1 MPQAKLTPAF
11 CEDVRPV
18 EGRQVSYL
26 DKDTKGLELRV
37 SGDGRKSW
45 SFRYR
50 TREGRQ
56 ARVTLG
62 VYSTAF
68 GVKEA
73 RAAARKTQVLVDEGG
88 DPAMSRRVAKLEAST
103 EHLKTFGELA
113 AAYFRATEA
122 GRYRPKRASSLKHE
136 RMVYRVHV
144 EGPLA
149 DIPIDMLSRRTIK
162 SVLERMLDKGVTS
175 QAVKAQAIIR
185 QMLTYAVNEE
195 RIPFNFIAN
204 MAPVAPENVRMR
216 VYTDAEIEAIWSGVA
231 EPESLIIP
239 DAVAE
244 KRREG
249 SLVQIGQPMRI
260 AIQLVFLLLQR
271 RNEVL
276 GMARSELDLEHG
288 VWTIP
293 AARMKSKRTHIV
305 PLPPWAVSLIEQ
317 AIQLNDGLKTDQV
330 FPSRVDASRS
340 MNGPSMNVALTAVL
354 RACGIEDGTIHDIR
368 RIGST
373 LMTSERLNIP
383 PFIRSKVLG
392 HYDAGGGAQVSMQ
405 RYDANTYVREK
416 RAALAQWQQ
425 LLARIVGERAE
436 PVLRFDGTSAIAGAF
451 AVASPT
457 SAEPEPKVGHERLEL
472 NGSNSDFRSA
482 GSAYGC
488 LPRG

>member
-1 MPQAKLTPAF
+1 M
-11 CEDVRPV
+11 
-18 EGRQVSYL
+18 
-26 DKDTKGLELRV
+26 
-37 SGDGRKSW
+37 
-45 SFRYR
+45 
-50 TREGRQ
+50 
-56 ARVTLG
+56 TLG
-62 VYSTAF
+62 VYSSAF

-73 RAAARKTQVLVDEGG
+73 RAAARKTRVLVDEGG
-88 DPAMSRRVAKLEAST
+88 DPAMSRRIAKLEAST
-103 EHLKTFGELA
+103 EHLKTFGDLA

-175 QAVKAQAIIR
+175 QAKAQAVIR

-216 VYTDAEIEAIWSGVA
+216 VYSDAEIKAIWSGVT
-231 EPESLIIP
+231 EPESLIVP

-276 GMARSELDLEHG
+276 GMAESELDLEHG

-305 PLPPWAVSLIEQ
+305 PLSPCAVSLIEQ
-317 AIQLNDGLKTDQV
+317 AIRLNDGLKTDQV

-354 RACGIEDGTIHDIR
+354 SACGIEDGTIHDIR
-368 RIGST
+368 RTGST
-373 LMTSERLNIP
+373 RITSERLNIS
-383 PFIRSKVLG
+383 PFVRSKVLG

-405 RYDANTYVREK
+405 RYDANTHVREE

-425 LLARIVGERAE
+425 LLARIVGERTE

-451 AVASPT
+451 AVSGPPVSSPAASL
-457 SAEPEPKVGHERLEL
+457 AL
-472 NGSNSDFRSA
+472 FRSA
-482 GSAYGC
+482 
-488 LPRG
+488 

>member
-1 MPQAKLTPAF
+1 
-11 CEDVRPV
+11 
-18 EGRQVSYL
+18 
-26 DKDTKGLELRV
+26 
-37 SGDGRKSW
+37 
-45 SFRYR
+45 
-50 TREGRQ
+50 
-56 ARVTLG
+56 
-62 VYSTAF
+62 
-68 GVKEA
+68 
-73 RAAARKTQVLVDEGG
+73 VDEGG
-88 DPAMSRRVAKLEAST
+88 DPATSRRVAKLEAST

-113 AAYFRATEA
+113 GAYFRATEA
-122 GRYRPKRASSLKHE
+122 GRCRPKRASSLKRE

-216 VYTDAEIEAIWSGVA
+216 VYTDAEIEAIWRGVA
-231 EPESLIIP
+231 EPDSLIIP

-305 PLPPWAVSLIEQ
+305 PLSPWAVSLIEQ

-330 FPSRVDASRS
+330 FPSRVDASSS

-368 RIGST
+368 RTGST

-436 PVLRFDGTSAIAGAF
+436 PVLRFDGTSAVAGAF
-451 AVASPT
+451 AVASST
-457 SAEPEPKVGHERLEL
+457 SAEPEPRVGHERLEL

-482 GSAYGC
+482 GSTYGC
-488 LPRG
+488 LPRGSCCECICSSFVLNIEALS